1 MLIKAVQSN
10 ECGRIH
16 YICKNAK
23 GELKIYS
30 DTEILTINFKKDHF
44 LRDKKAFSLLLRLFS
59 PPFEVQ
65 RSDCASLINMQLSC
79 SEYSPALKMHKL
91 YM

>member
-1 MLIKAVQSN
+1 MQSN

-30 DTEILTINFKKDHF
+30 NTKILTINFKKIIYPGKKSLFITSMTLSF
-44 LRDKKAFSLLLRLFS
+44 LKYTSDSGSLN
-59 PPFEVQ
+59 
-65 RSDCASLINMQLSC
+65 NMKLSC
-79 SEYSPALKMHKL
+79 TEFLPVLQIH
-91 YM
+91 